1 MYRSPV
7 AENFDA
13 TTEKEDGTCVITPVT
28 QGSKLIVKLKFE
40 YTQTRLDNFG
50 DPVTLP
56 AGNSA
61 QSSVFSRNE
70 SSLYEVGGKS

>member
-1 MYRSPV
+1 MYRSPD

-13 TTEKEDGTCVITPVT
+13 TAKKEDGTCVITPVT
-28 QGSKLIVKLKFE
+28 EEPKLIVKLKFDS
-40 YTQTRLDNFG
+40 TQTRLDNFG

-70 SSLYEVGGKS
+70 SSLYGVGGKS